1 MEEDAPITMIGGVG
15 VTVKIWKGFSS
26 VFLLFVLMADMVA
39 CDASIPKYIDFEE
52 MVEEADFIVIGT
64 LSEVG
69 APDMMLRTIDVEE
82 YLKDPRN
89 DSQITLRVTSEDTA
103 GGEFSNAYASPLQS
117 TGKVLVFVV
126 FHEGFNR
133 LLDGTYGV
141 YQVTKKTSSDPD
153 TWRVRKTW
161 LTSREENTVN
171 YVHYYYD
178 VIKPENATQP
188 IMNLL
193 VDETK
198 GTTVHI
204 NPSPINE
211 LLLFVVIAVMAVIGS
226 LIIIKRM
233 S

>member
-1 MEEDAPITMIGGVG
+1 MKQSKPYSPLIIL
-15 VTVKIWKGFSS
+15 I
-26 VFLLFVLMADMVA
+26 LFVTEA
-39 CDASIPKYIDFEE
+39 ASCYASGPKYVDFEE

-69 APDMMLRTIDVEE
+69 APDMMLQTIDVEE

-89 DSQITLRVTSEDTA
+89 DSQITLRVTDEDTA

-153 TWRVRKTW
+153 SWRVRKTW
-161 LTSREENTVN
+161 LTSREESTIN

-178 VIKPENATQP
+178 VVKSDNATQP

-204 NPSPINE
+204 NPSPINGP
-211 LLLFVVIAVMAVIGS
+211 LLFVVIAVTAVIGS

>member
-1 MEEDAPITMIGGVG
+1 MELK
-15 VTVKIWKGFSS
+15 VKTWKGFSS
-26 VFLLFVLMADMVA
+26 VFLLFVLMVNIVV

-64 LSEVG
+64 QTEIG
-69 APDMMLRTIDVEE
+69 APDTMLRTIDVEE

-89 DSQITLRVTSEDTA
+89 DSQITLRVTDEDTA

-126 FHEGFNR
+126 FHKGFNR

-153 TWRVRKTW
+153 SWRVRKTW
-161 LTSREENTVN
+161 LTSRDESTIN

-178 VIKPENATQP
+178 VVKPDNATQP

-193 VDETK
+193 VNETK
-198 GTTVHI
+198 GTMVHI
-204 NPSPINE
+204 DHGGYRND
-211 LLLFVVIAVMAVIGS
+211 LLFVIIAALAVIGS
-226 LIIIKRM
+226 TIIIKRM

>member
-1 MEEDAPITMIGGVG
+1 M
-15 VTVKIWKGFSS
+15 TVKSWKGFSS
-26 VFLLFVLMADMVA
+26 VFLLFVLMANMVV
-39 CDASIPKYIDFEE
+39 CEASIPKYVDFEE

-69 APDMMLRTIDVEE
+69 APDTMLRTIEVDE

-89 DSQITLRVTSEDTA
+89 DSQITLRVTDEDTA

-126 FHEGFNR
+126 FHKGFNR

-153 TWRVRKTW
+153 SWRVRKTW
-161 LTSREENTVN
+161 LTSREESTIN

-178 VIKPENATQP
+178 VVKSDNATQP

-211 LLLFVVIAVMAVIGS
+211 PLLFVVIAVTAVIGS

>member
-1 MEEDAPITMIGGVG
+1 MIEGVG
-15 VTVKIWKGFSS
+15 VTVKIWKGSSS
-26 VFLLFVLMADMVA
+26 VFLLFVLMADMVV

-64 LSEVG
+64 LSEVE

-89 DSQITLRVTSEDTA
+89 DSQITLRVTDEDTA
-103 GGEFSNAYASPLQS
+103 GGEFSNAYASPLRS

-178 VIKPENATQP
+178 VVKPDNATQP

-193 VDETK
+193 VNETK
-198 GTTVHI
+198 GSTVHI
-204 NPSPINE
+204 NHGGYRDES
-211 LLLFVVIAVMAVIGS
+211 LLFVLIAVVAVTGS
-226 LIIIKRM
+226 VIIIKRM
-233 S
+233 G

>member
-1 MEEDAPITMIGGVG
+1 MIGGVG

-26 VFLLFVLMADMVA
+26 VFLLFVLMVDMVV

-89 DSQITLRVTSEDTA
+89 DSQITLRVTDEDTA
-103 GGEFSNAYASPLQS
+103 GGEFSNAYASPLRS

-178 VIKPENATQP
+178 VVKPDNATQP

-193 VDETK
+193 VNETK
-198 GTTVHI
+198 GSTVHI
-204 NPSPINE
+204 NHGGYRDES
-211 LLLFVVIAVMAVIGS
+211 LLFVLIAVVAVTGS
-226 LIIIKRM
+226 VIIIKRM
-233 S
+233 G

>member
-1 MEEDAPITMIGGVG
+1 MKT
-15 VTVKIWKGFSS
+15 WKELSS
-26 VFLLFVLMADMVA
+26 ILLLLALMAHQVVYG
-39 CDASIPKYIDFEE
+39 ASGPKYVDFEE
-52 MVEEADFIVIGT
+52 MIEEADFIVIGT

-69 APDMMLRTIDVEE
+69 VPDMMLRTIEVEE

-153 TWRVRKTW
+153 NWRARKTW
-161 LTSREENTVN
+161 LTSRDESTIN

-178 VIKPENATQP
+178 VVKPDNATQP

-193 VDETK
+193 VNETK

-204 NPSPINE
+204 MPNRNVVGS
-211 LLLFVVIAVMAVIGS
+211 LLFVIIAVLAVIGS
-226 LIIIKRM
+226 VNRLRRM
-233 S
+233 G

>member
-1 MEEDAPITMIGGVG
+1 MIEGVG
-15 VTVKIWKGFSS
+15 IIVKIWKGFSS
-26 VFLLFVLMADMVA
+26 VFLLFVLMVDMVV

-89 DSQITLRVTSEDTA
+89 DSQITLRVTDEDTA

-178 VIKPENATQP
+178 VVKPDNATQP

-193 VDETK
+193 VNETK
-198 GTTVHI
+198 GSTVHI
-204 NPSPINE
+204 NHGGYRDES
-211 LLLFVVIAVMAVIGS
+211 LLFVLIAVVAVTGS
-226 LIIIKRM
+226 VIIIKRM
-233 S
+233 G